1 VRWII
6 GDIHGM
12 LRPLEVLVRA
22 VQKKD
27 PEAKLYFVGDYV
39 NRGPDSRRTIDF
51 LLTLKNAKFI
61 RGNHDDIFDLILHR
75 QCFAIHPDVRGPG
88 TAFKTFLEY
97 GLDKT
102 LHSYGISEPAIKK
115 ALVHPGKE
123 ELEELL
129 RPVPESHRKF
139 IRALPAMIE
148 DPDMFV
154 LHAKWNTNE
163 PTENPDINTRLVLEP
178 SYRHTIIWSRFDEQ
192 EIQGKKPWERTGYF
206 GHTPVANYLNTTPG
220 EGYVPVKGPKIVLL
234 DTGIALSQS
243 GRLTAF
249 CHETRRY
256 MQSDRAGAVTEAH

>member
-12 LRPLEVLVRA
+12 LRPLEVLVRG

-39 NRGPDSRRTIDF
+39 NRGPDSRRVIDY
-51 LLTLKNAKFI
+51 LLTVKNAKFI

-75 QCFAIHPDVRGPG
+75 MCYAMHPEVKGPG

-102 LHSYGISEPAIKK
+102 LHSYGIAQPAIDK
-115 ALVHPGKE
+115 ALIHPGKE
-123 ELEELL
+123 ELELLL

-139 IRALPAMIE
+139 IRGLPAMIE
-148 DPDMFV
+148 EPDMFV
-154 LHAKWNTNE
+154 MHAKWNIME
-163 PTENPDINTRLVLEP
+163 ATENPDLQTRIVLEP
-178 SYRHTIIWSRFDEQ
+178 QYKHGVIWSRFTDE
-192 EIQGKKPWERTGYF
+192 ELHAKKPWERTGYF
-206 GHTPVANYLNTTPG
+206 GHTPVANYERGTQD
-220 EGYVPVKGPKIVLL
+220 YVPVKGYRCVML

-249 CHETRRY
+249 CHETRKY
-256 MQSDRAGAVTEAH
+256 LQSDRAGGLLEGH